1 MCRCWQ
7 QGNGIRQS
15 LSHYPSYRVSDLT
28 GLTIAQNPYKI
39 NIFWIISDGDKGKIG
54 WGGRIRTCEWRDQ
67 NPLPY
72 HLATPQNLT
81 VYLSILL
88 DLVYKKLVRSNPYLV
103 KNIFFSVYLD
113 LCTLYKSLSKDHA
126 EKLLNYRLQQK
137 NNYFYE
143 IYFIFRVTIIWR
155 K

>member
-54 WGGRIRTCEWRDQ
+54 WGGRIRTCE
-67 NPLPY
+67 
-72 HLATPQNLT
+72 
-81 VYLSILL
+81 
-88 DLVYKKLVRSNPYLV
+88 
-103 KNIFFSVYLD
+103 
-113 LCTLYKSLSKDHA
+113 
-126 EKLLNYRLQQK
+126 
-137 NNYFYE
+137 
-143 IYFIFRVTIIWR
+143 
-155 K
+155 